1 MKKFFA
7 QAAALVFVASFLFS
21 TPLRAQNSKLF
32 EQIGQSYVL
41 MEFISRS
48 EFVPDHSKAHE
59 RLLPALQ
66 KAGITLQADKNE
78 ITVASFRSSD
88 QTTWVEIEW
97 GKNGN
102 EFYDRWKKGLKEMGY
117 KTDTR
122 NDGGGSVYLR
132 TKTGTTNSAAGA
144 WFFTGRNLISVGIAL
159 PFPVPDTY
167 KELDP
172 EKQEYVLQQYPKIY
186 SMLMTI
192 AETYVVPTEFIYY
205 KAPGKT
211 LSREQRIYGFTQFWT
226 EVKYNFAFFDQVPDL
241 NWDHVFIE
249 CLPLIEKDQTDA
261 EYYKTMTRMCAL
273 LKDGHTNIYPSFGAR
288 VGSDS
293 PPVWL
298 TNIGGKA
305 IVENVSTTLAAA
317 LPIGTEVVAVDGVPA
332 QRYLE
337 ENLYPYISSSTQ
349 HIRADWAIRDMLDG
363 KQGTEVEI
371 AYKIPKGKEQKMKLV
386 RNSGTQ
392 QIEWVKK
399 QKPWKLLSFKKLPGN
414 IAYVALNS
422 FGYEEIVK
430 EFESKIDSIN
440 TCKALIIDIRNNGG
454 GSSSNGYG
462 IIEHL
467 TYRPFVGSAWRT
479 RELRSAYRAWGSYR
493 INNYRSNARRDEAF
507 TDWDK
512 KAIQYYKGEVWYREP
527 GDTMTPVATKKVT
540 VPFVVLTGHNTASA
554 AEDFLIA
561 LDNLHMTQTIG
572 SKTFGSTGQPIT
584 IELPDGGSARVCTKR
599 DEYPDGRQF
608 VGYGITPDIAVENT
622 VDDLINGND
631 RVLNKALEV
640 LQKKK

>member
-1 MKKFFA
+1 MKISVIALARTFI
-7 QAAALVFVASFLFS
+7 AAVFIIPISAI
-21 TPLRAQNSKLF
+21 AQNKDLF
-32 EQIGQSYVL
+32 ERIGQNYVL
-41 MEFISRS
+41 MEFIARS
-48 EFVPDHSKAHE
+48 EFVTDYSTAHK

-66 KAGITLQADKNE
+66 KAGISLQVDKTDITL
-78 ITVASFRSSD
+78 ASFRSPD
-88 QTTWVEIEW
+88 QTTWIEIES
-97 GKNGN
+97 GKSGN

-117 KTDTR
+117 KADMR
-122 NDGGGSVYLR
+122 NDAGGSVYLR
-132 TKTGTTNSAAGA
+132 TKTGTGNSALGA
-144 WFFTGRNLISVGIAL
+144 WFFTGRNFFSIGISL
-159 PFPVPDTY
+159 PFAVPETY
-167 KELDP
+167 KELDSSN
-172 EKQEYVLQQYPKIY
+172 QQYVLQQYATLYNI
-186 SMLMTI
+186 LMAV
-192 AETYVVPTEFIYY
+192 AETYVVPAEFIYY

-211 LSREQRIYGFTQFWT
+211 LSREQRIFGFTQFWT

-249 CLPLIEKDQTDA
+249 YLPLVEQDQSDA
-261 EYYKTMTRMCAL
+261 EYYKTMKRMCAL
-273 LKDGHTNIYPSFGAR
+273 LKDGHTNVYPSFGAR
-288 VGSDS
+288 EGADS
-293 PPVWL
+293 PPLSL

-305 IVENVSTTLAAA
+305 IVKNVSTALASA
-317 LPIGTEVVAVDGVPA
+317 LPIGTEVTAVNGIPV

-349 HIRADWAIRDMLDG
+349 HIRTDWAIRDMLDG

-371 AYKIPKGKEQKMKLV
+371 SYKAPKGKEQKIKLV
-386 RNSGTQ
+386 RDSGTQ
-392 QIEWVKK
+392 RPEWVKK
-399 QKPWKLLSFKKLPGN
+399 QEPWKLLSFKKLPGN
-414 IAYVALNS
+414 VAYVALNS
-422 FGYEEIVK
+422 FGDEEIVK

-440 TCKALIIDIRNNGG
+440 SCKALIIDIRGNGG

-467 TYRPFVGSAWRT
+467 THRPFVGSAWRT
-479 RELRSAYRAWGSYR
+479 RELRSAYRAWGSFR
-493 INNYRSNARRDEAF
+493 VNNYRNNARRDEPF

-527 GDTMTPVATKKVT
+527 GDTLMPTATKKVT

-561 LDNLHMTQTIG
+561 FDNLHITQTIG

-608 VGYGITPDIAVENT
+608 VGYGITPDIVIENT
-622 VDDLINGND
+622 VEDLINGND
-631 RVLNKALEV
+631 SVLNKALDV
-640 LQKKK
+640 LKKKK